1 MNNIMMNDNCQ
12 EYDYSMKS
20 LLLICNKP
28 FHICSKNTHIK
39 FLLRSCIYEGGLARV
54 PGLAR
59 FAEISPSQ
67 KFHSITYN
75 VLSSVYM
82 RAGPARLGQIPP
94 LLTRELD

>member
-1 MNNIMMNDNCQ
+1 MISWKEQ
-12 EYDYSMKS
+12 EQETELSIKHLKLS
-20 LLLICNKP
+20 IAHFKACCNL
-28 FHICSKNTHIK
+28 F
-39 FLLRSCIYEGGLARV
+39 RSCLYGGGLAWV

-82 RAGPARLGQIPP
+82 RAGPARLGEIPP
-94 LLTRELD
+94 LLTRDLG